1 MNKQVLSQFVVFM
14 SSVVLSTFLNHPI
27 SQVLVRT
34 RCYAAAL
41 YPNYSFLDSQV
52 WGPPINISRT
62 PSRSKWPALVIDS
75 TGTIHAVW
83 SDDSLGSAQV
93 FYTYKKAHDDWISPI
108 QVTSNRYGI
117 SDFLI
122 PDIAIDSHDTLHL
135 VWRESRDGGDVY
147 WYRTKIGNSWSDPEA
162 VYTCSGCRLNPLV
175 KIGVDSI
182 GGIHILGAIYS
193 HGIMGYY
200 GKYFYKMPSG
210 TWSELS
216 PWTSGEVFEYDLA
229 LDNDNRVHVV
239 WRAYVNYHY
248 HILYTSYQLGIWQIP
263 TQLSSNYSD
272 TNLDPD
278 VIITPWDNEVHAMWS
293 EYPGKLHYAHR
304 TPTGVWSTPILV
316 AGDSGFFV
324 PKMAID
330 SEHHAL
336 WVASRR
342 NYADIYVIVKTQTD
356 WLSPVV
362 LFRGSPVG
370 YYEETPPAIM
380 VDGFGK
386 AHIVWED
393 PLSQD
398 IFYIGPGYKLMLPII
413 LKAH

>member
-1 MNKQVLSQFVVFM
+1 MNRQGDIFPAEVRNAVYLTEADRIQQEMYRIGRRTFERKVKLVSLLSDMVVIAPSHVLESPLTAQIFFETPELLTKGIFVPSLPTKFD
-14 SSVVLSTFLNHPI
+14 SFAEFLREKRAEF
-27 SQVLVRT
+27 S
-34 RCYAAAL
+34 
-41 YPNYSFLDSQV
+41 YSFDYSKKGLD
-52 WGPPINISRT
+52 
-62 PSRSKWPALVIDS
+62 KLA
-75 TGTIHAVW
+75 
-83 SDDSLGSAQV
+83 
-93 FYTYKKAHDDWISPI
+93 
-108 QVTSNRYGI
+108 
-117 SDFLI
+117 DFL
-122 PDIAIDSHDTLHL
+122 
-135 VWRESRDGGDVY
+135 
-147 WYRTKIGNSWSDPEA
+147 A

-278 VIITPWDNEVHAMWS
+278 VIITPCDNEVHAMWS

-362 LFRGSPVG
+362 LFRRSPVG
-370 YYEETPPAIM
+370 YYEETPQRLWSMASEKHILC
-380 VDGFGK
+380 GK
-386 AHIVWED
+386 TRSARYFLHRSG
-393 PLSQD
+393 L
-398 IFYIGPGYKLMLPII
+398 
-413 LKAH
+413 